1 MTLRAVIETAPPPV
15 LVRGDV
21 VAAFNAG
28 GPALTEGGIDFAAAL
43 SGTDGT
49 PFSGGAQFTDNA
61 GGNGLQ
67 PVFNGTVYQTEINDG
82 GNDAT
87 PGLFSFSSAVGI
99 EPDKLYYI
107 DLYFAEIFAS
117 AVGQREFSV
126 FVEGQEVLTDYDI
139 LANNNGGDIN
149 APVVVQLATPVSPG
163 ANGAIDLSFTATAD
177 RAKISA
183 IVIREAVAPLPDGVI
198 GIADAP
204 TLAETGDTG
213 STTLL
218 FPLTITGP
226 DAIATLTFTV
236 NGVEQSAEV
245 SFVDG
250 AGVLGVDVPNDDV
263 DTGDTGVTVVLT
275 DAPGFTIGT
284 ATATG
289 TVTDDDAVIVDPTD
303 IDGDGFPNT
312 LDPSAYDDTN
322 GAANTL
328 AKGGRI
334 EFNFDTQTTDVFD
347 ASTGLTGVMVNLAGL
362 NVNAAPGDVYGTL
375 TNEATSLIN
384 GEGFLQVASSSQ
396 DSFST
401 GTGANNAQ
409 KDAYQ
414 AMFDVSG
421 NDTIRF
427 ETRVKN
433 PFDTEPASFLSLGL
447 QIGAGDMDSFVKF
460 VFGGN
465 NGSGT
470 NGATRIQI
478 GHNTSLV
485 GGETNTNTLASMFD
499 AAALTA
505 AGYADYNAL
514 LADIETVVLAIE
526 VDRSGATKTLKGLW
540 TFENVAETEIFS
552 GETIVRT
559 IISGSKLDLA
569 LDGLNPN
576 TGNTG
581 GVAFGV
587 IHTDWNSGTQ
597 TANDTFTAE
606 FDYLH
611 VVSLDEVPN
620 SPPTVLAEIA
630 DQTPVE
636 DALYSFAIPA
646 GTFADDAGAA
656 ALVLTATLADDTPL
670 PSWLSFDPAT
680 GTFSG
685 TPLQA
690 DVDAGAITVKVTA
703 TDAQEESVSDEFTLT
718 PQNVNDAP
726 TITGTLAPV
735 ETTLGAATTVDLSGL
750 TLADEDGDHADAGRA
765 VPGGTPLPAGITLDG
780 TSLEVADD
788 TAEGVYT
795 IDVFANDTQLN
806 SDTPVSVTVTVGAP
820 LNDAPTVAT
829 EIADQTPD
837 EDALY
842 SFAIPAGTFADD
854 AGEGALVL
862 TATLADD
869 TPLPAWLSFDPAT
882 GTFSGTPLQADVDAG
897 AITVKVTATDAQE
910 ESVSDEFTL
919 TPQNVNDA
927 PTITGTLAP
936 VETTFGAAT
945 TVDLSALTL
954 ADEDGDTPT
963 LVALSQGGL
972 RFPPGSRW
980 SARRSRSPTPPPRA
994 STPST
999 SSPTTR
1005 R

>member
-1 MTLRAVIETAPPPV
+1 MRRRRVRPTVTEDDPADSHDLDGAGGADPVVVGDFSDDRLSPTNIGTMQLGENILFATQQGDSAPGGRDRDYITFEVPEGTVLSALFLDGYTTTEVTRQAFMGLQEGSAITVDPETGQPDAGQGNLLAGLVYGDGNINNDLLPDLATGVSGDDRQPEPYTGFDGVLPAGTYTLWLNQGGESTSVTLRAVIETAPPPV

-362 NVNAAPGDVYGTL
+362 NVNATPGDVYGTL

-384 GEGFLQVASSSQ
+384 DDGFLQVASSSQ

-401 GTGANNAQ
+401 EA
-409 KDAYQ
+409 
-414 AMFDVSG
+414 
-421 NDTIRF
+421 
-427 ETRVKN
+427 
-433 PFDTEPASFLSLGL
+433 P
-447 QIGAGDMDSFVKF
+447 
-460 VFGGN
+460 
-465 NGSGT
+465 
-470 NGATRIQI
+470 
-478 GHNTSLV
+478 
-485 GGETNTNTLASMFD
+485 
-499 AAALTA
+499 
-505 AGYADYNAL
+505 
-514 LADIETVVLAIE
+514 
-526 VDRSGATKTLKGLW
+526 
-540 TFENVAETEIFS
+540 
-552 GETIVRT
+552 
-559 IISGSKLDLA
+559 
-569 LDGLNPN
+569 
-576 TGNTG
+576 
-581 GVAFGV
+581 
-587 IHTDWNSGTQ
+587 
-597 TANDTFTAE
+597 
-606 FDYLH
+606 
-611 VVSLDEVPN
+611 
-620 SPPTVLAEIA
+620 
-630 DQTPVE
+630 
-636 DALYSFAIPA
+636 
-646 GTFADDAGAA
+646 
-656 ALVLTATLADDTPL
+656 
-670 PSWLSFDPAT
+670 
-680 GTFSG
+680 
-685 TPLQA
+685 
-690 DVDAGAITVKVTA
+690 
-703 TDAQEESVSDEFTLT
+703 
-718 PQNVNDAP
+718 AP
-726 TITGTLAPV
+726 TTPRRTP
-735 ETTLGAATTVDLSGL
+735 TRRCSMSAATTRS
-750 TLADEDGDHADAGRA
+750 
-765 VPGGTPLPAGITLDG
+765 
-780 TSLEVADD
+780 
-788 TAEGVYT
+788 
-795 IDVFANDTQLN
+795 
-806 SDTPVSVTVTVGAP
+806 
-820 LNDAPTVAT
+820 
-829 EIADQTPD
+829 
-837 EDALY
+837 
-842 SFAIPAGTFADD
+842 
-854 AGEGALVL
+854 
-862 TATLADD
+862 
-869 TPLPAWLSFDPAT
+869 
-882 GTFSGTPLQADVDAG
+882 
-897 AITVKVTATDAQE
+897 
-910 ESVSDEFTL
+910 
-919 TPQNVNDA
+919 
-927 PTITGTLAP
+927 
-936 VETTFGAAT
+936 
-945 TVDLSALTL
+945 
-954 ADEDGDTPT
+954 
-963 LVALSQGGL
+963 
-972 RFPPGSRW
+972 GSR
-980 SARRSRSPTPPPRA
+980 RG
-994 STPST
+994 
-999 SSPTTR
+999 
-1005 R
+1005 